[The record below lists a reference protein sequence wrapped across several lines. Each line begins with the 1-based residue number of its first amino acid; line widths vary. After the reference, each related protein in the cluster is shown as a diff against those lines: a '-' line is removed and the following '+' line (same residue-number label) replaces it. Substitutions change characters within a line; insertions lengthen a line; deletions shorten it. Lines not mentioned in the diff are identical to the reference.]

1 MSLRRGSGSG
11 SSSLPGNRA
20 GGAARQSPLGRGL
33 SYEGPGP
40 GGAHARPANGSGP
53 MRIRAVAA
61 LAVTLA
67 APAAA
72 HAAGSPEVAALQ
84 VALRVHGTYAGAI
97 DGVPGAQT
105 ADAVARFQ
113 RRVGLVPDGIAGPR
127 TRRALGRLGRPP
139 LGSRPL
145 RLGAVGADVASLQFA
160 LAWHGAPSGGFDG
173 RFGSRLDAAV
183 RRFQRGVG
191 LPADGVAGPVTLAA
205 LRRPPPTLP
214 IALVMPADGWVSSP
228 FGPRGARFHAGVD
241 VAAALGSTVVAAA
254 PGRVAFA
261 GHLAGGWGNLVA
273 VAHGNGVRT
282 LYAHLAA
289 ITVAVGTRV
298 AAGTAVGL
306 VGATGHA
313 SGPHLHFEVRVRG
326 LAVDPLPALH

>member
-1 MSLRRGSGSG
+1 
-11 SSSLPGNRA
+11 
-20 GGAARQSPLGRGL
+20 LG
-33 SYEGPGP
+33 
-40 GGAHARPANGSGP
+40 
-53 MRIRAVAA
+53 IRAVAA
-61 LAVTLA
+61 VAATLA

-84 VALRVHGTYAGAI
+84 VALRAHGTYAGAV
-97 DGVPGAQT
+97 DGVPGVRT
-105 ADAVARFQ
+105 MKAVVRFQ
-113 RRVGLVPDGIAGPR
+113 RRAGLVPDGIAGPR
-127 TRRALGRLGRPP
+127 TLRALGRLGSPQ

-145 RLGAVGADVASLQFA
+145 RLGAVGADVAALQFE

-173 RFGSRLDAAV
+173 RFGLRLDAAV

-191 LPADGVAGPVTLAA
+191 LPVDGVAGPDTLSA
-205 LRRPPPTLP
+205 LRRAPPPLRMTL
-214 IALVMPADGWVSSP
+214 AMPAAGWISSG
-228 FGPRGARFHAGVD
+228 FGPRGARFHAGLD
-241 VAAALGSTVVAAA
+241 VAAPVGSTVVAAA

-261 GHLAGGWGNLVA
+261 GRLAGGWGNLVA

-298 AAGTAVGL
+298 AAGEALGL

-313 SGPHLHFEVRVRG
+313 SGPHLHFEVRVHG
-326 LAVDPLPALH
+326 LAVDPLPALG